1 MTIESALQGIYPN
14 QIIGESVRLGS
25 KLFLTMN
32 HNDLARNWISY
43 WVSREGT
50 SEIILKFDPS
60 GIVYVYKDVT
70 LTPHE
75 KRVIGKII
83 HMWRGTYRPDWET
96 FESMRAN
103 PMLDVSDTTLVPVLH
118 DTL

>member
-1 MTIESALQGIYPN
+1 MAIESALQGIYPN
-14 QIIGESVRLGS
+14 QIVAEPVRLGS
-25 KLFLTMN
+25 KLYLTMN

-43 WVSREGT
+43 WVAREGT
-50 SEIILKFDPS
+50 SEIIFKFNPS
-60 GIVYVYKDVT
+60 GVVYVYKDVT

-75 KRVIGKII
+75 KRIIGKII
-83 HMWRGTYRPDWET
+83 RMWRGTYRPDWET

>member
-1 MTIESALQGIYPN
+1 MTINNALLSVYPN
-14 QIIGESVRLGS
+14 RIISESVQLGS
-25 KLFLTMN
+25 KLYLTMN

-43 WVSREGT
+43 WVARENT
-50 SEIILKFDPS
+50 TEIIFKFNPS
-60 GIVYVYKDVT
+60 GTVYVYNDVT

-75 KRVIGKII
+75 KRVIRKII
-83 HMWRGTYRPDWET
+83 SMWRGTYRPDWET